1 MASFKCPK
9 CQAPASGASD
19 FCPQCGARWNVEC
32 SKCGKSWRFF
42 YQHKFCPRCGEPVAK
57 QGAKT
62 EGAQVKHG
70 KA

>member
-9 CQAPASGASD
+9 CQAPASGDAD
-19 FCPQCGARWNVEC
+19 FCSHCGAPWNVEC

-42 YQHKFCPRCGEPVAK
+42 YQYKFCPRCGEPVSK
-57 QGAKT
+57 QGAKP
-62 EGAQVKHG
+62 ESAQVKHG